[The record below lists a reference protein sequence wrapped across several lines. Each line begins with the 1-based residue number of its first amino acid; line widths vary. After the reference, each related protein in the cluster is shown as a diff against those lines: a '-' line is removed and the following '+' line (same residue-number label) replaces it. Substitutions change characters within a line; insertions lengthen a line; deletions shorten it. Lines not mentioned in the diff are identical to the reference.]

1 MCRADMRE
9 RIFYLAHPIG
19 SRQSVREW
27 ELEFESIYPE
37 LTLINPFYDNMPGS
51 NREDIQKMDKGEMTR
66 FDIIDPYAIVDHDL
80 RTVAYCDGIIAIIDG
95 DRSYGTIFEVAEA
108 TRLGIKV
115 YIICTNGMHKHPWLQ
130 VYADKVFQSYA
141 EFEKYFS
148 TL

>member
-1 MCRADMRE
+1 MKNK
-9 RIFYLAHPIG
+9 IFYLAHPME

-27 ELEFESIYPE
+27 ELEFETIYPE

-51 NREDIQKMDKGEMTR
+51 NREDIQKMDRGEMTR
-66 FDIIDPYAIVDHDL
+66 FDIANPYKIVDHDL
-80 RTVAYCDGIIAIIDG
+80 RTVAYCDGIIAIIDT
-95 DRSYGTIFEVAEA
+95 DKSYGTIFEIAEA
-108 TRLGIKV
+108 RRLGLTV